1 MRLAALVLLLAWA
14 LGGAPQAL
22 AVQASVEAEVPPST
36 WKSIRLR
43 GLPKNG
49 SLAVRVQSTG
59 PINVVLL
66 HETEL
71 ARFPKPVRPAFAAA
85 LGRRLSF
92 KVTLPLAGTYYIVLD
107 NRKGEETRAV
117 KILFEALRP
126 RAPRA
131 PAQPKSRPKLEA
143 I

>member
-1 MRLAALVLLLAWA
+1 MRLAALVLLLVWA
-14 LGGAPQAL
+14 LVGAPQAL

-85 LGRRLSF
+85 LERRLSF

-107 NRKGEETRAV
+107 NRKGQETRAI
-117 KILFEALRP
+117 KLLFEALRP
-126 RAPRA
+126 RAAKPS
-131 PAQPKSRPKLEA
+131 PKPKSEGKLEA

>member
-1 MRLAALVLLLAWA
+1 VKLAAALLFLCGLA
-14 LGGAPQAL
+14 GAPDAL
-22 AVQASVEAEVPPST
+22 AVKASMEAEVAPST

-85 LGRRLSF
+85 LERRLSF

-107 NRKGEETRAV
+107 NRKGEQTRTV

-126 RAPRA
+126 RAPKA
-131 PAQPKSRPKLEA
+131 PAKPNSGQKLEA

>member
-1 MRLAALVLLLAWA
+1 VRLAALLLFIVSALA
-14 LGGAPQAL
+14 GAPQAR

-85 LGRRLSF
+85 LERRLSF

-107 NRKGEETRAV
+107 NRKGEQTRTV

-126 RAPRA
+126 RAPKA
-131 PAQPKSRPKLEA
+131 PAKPNSGQKLEA